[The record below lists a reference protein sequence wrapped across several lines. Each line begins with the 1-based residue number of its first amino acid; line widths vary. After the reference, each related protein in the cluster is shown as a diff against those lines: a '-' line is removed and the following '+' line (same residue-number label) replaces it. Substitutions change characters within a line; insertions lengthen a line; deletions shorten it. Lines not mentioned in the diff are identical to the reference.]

1 MPPNVRFPVP
11 KMARGKS
18 LLGLSNARRDEKA
31 RRRETEEA
39 AGPSQK
45 SLESKLTVSFQA
57 SGSEDAANE
66 PPLKEAPARPRVPKT
81 RGLSSLRLLK
91 SKVAP
96 TSTATSASPR
106 SSPGTS
112 GAKHSG
118 ALSPA
123 GTSPGSSSGA
133 GAAARLERRA
143 SSSLMSGASSSLDAA
158 LVGVRAYLSL
168 RRAARVAAHEPEPE
182 PPASVAAAVLAMQP
196 ANEQWAQ
203 RHAALLALPS
213 LVAAAP
219 TAGECKRR
227 LDALCESLPT
237 QLADLRS
244 QLVRGA
250 CSVLCELCVA
260 HGAAAAALV
269 AASLPQLLLNQL
281 LLKAFSVPSAAAAR
295 TVVGLAAS
303 AAAFRLL
310 VEKTKDTRKQVRSG
324 SFDLLAEILRKGGG
338 FEVSSKALAAALAAI
353 GRSGGGVAD
362 PDSGTRTAA
371 AHCFWAAHA
380 RCPGGEAE
388 AFLSGLGGKESKLVL
403 RLRPKA
409 PPPPPPPS
417 PPRAAA
423 EPPEPLT
430 LSGGGAKVAP
440 LNSSYFPTGS
450 SAREVTSQLAPLR
463 AEAGREP
470 GVTELE

>member
-1 MPPNVRFPVP
+1 MPPMVRFPVP

-31 RRRETEEA
+31 RRETEEA

-45 SLESKLTVSFQA
+45 SHESNLTVSFQA

-66 PPLKEAPARPRVPKT
+66 PPLKGAPARPPPKA
-81 RGLSSLRLLK
+81 RGISSLRLLK

-96 TSTATSASPR
+96 TSTATPASPR

-118 ALSPA
+118 AISPA
-123 GTSPGSSSGA
+123 GTSSGSSSGA
-133 GAAARLERRA
+133 GGAARLERRA
-143 SSSLMSGASSSLDAA
+143 SSSLMSGASSSFDAA
-158 LVGVRAYLSL
+158 LVGVRSYLSL
-168 RRAARVAAHEPEPE
+168 RRAARVAAQEPEPA
-182 PPASVAAAVLAMQP
+182 PPASVEAAVLAMQP

-203 RHAALLALPS
+203 RLAALLALPS

-219 TAGECKRR
+219 TADECKRR

-250 CSVLCELCVA
+250 CSVLCELCAA

-281 LLKAFSVPSAAAAR
+281 LLKAFSAPSAAAAS

-310 VEKTKDTRKQVRSG
+310 VEKTKDTRKQ
-324 SFDLLAEILRKGGG
+324 AATPAGGRG
-338 FEVSSKALAAALAAI
+338 CN
-353 GRSGGGVAD
+353 
-362 PDSGTRTAA
+362 PM
-371 AHCFWAAHA
+371 WW
-380 RCPGGEAE
+380 
-388 AFLSGLGGKESKLVL
+388 
-403 RLRPKA
+403 RLQP
-409 PPPPPPPS
+409 
-417 PPRAAA
+417 
-423 EPPEPLT
+423 
-430 LSGGGAKVAP
+430 
-440 LNSSYFPTGS
+440 
-450 SAREVTSQLAPLR
+450 
-463 AEAGREP
+463 
-470 GVTELE
+470 

>member
-158 LVGVRAYLSL
+158 LLGVRAYLSL

-219 TAGECKRR
+219 TAGECKATHDVGTDGCTWK
-227 LDALCESLPT
+227 LEKMSKWVN
-237 QLADLRS
+237 S
-244 QLVRGA
+244 
-250 CSVLCELCVA
+250 SCV
-260 HGAAAAALV
+260 G
-269 AASLPQLLLNQL
+269 S
-281 LLKAFSVPSAAAAR
+281 
-295 TVVGLAAS
+295 
-303 AAAFRLL
+303 L
-310 VEKTKDTRKQVRSG
+310 VEKGVRTTG
-324 SFDLLAEILRKGGG
+324 SCMHMLHPE
-338 FEVSSKALAAALAAI
+338 
-353 GRSGGGVAD
+353 
-362 PDSGTRTAA
+362 T
-371 AHCFWAAHA
+371 
-380 RCPGGEAE
+380 
-388 AFLSGLGGKESKLVL
+388 
-403 RLRPKA
+403 PKA
-409 PPPPPPPS
+409 
-417 PPRAAA
+417 A
-423 EPPEPLT
+423 PEPGSPQPASQPATLT
-430 LSGGGAKVAP
+430 SRPLSYLKTDV
-440 LNSSYFPTGS
+440 L
-450 SAREVTSQLAPLR
+450 Q
-463 AEAGREP
+463 
-470 GVTELE
+470 